1 MTRTVPLFFI
11 LLIFASFLF
20 AQHGRSQEE
29 AIFSGLPD
37 DAEEDVYQ
45 FHKKPNIAV
54 LPFLDANAKAKET
67 EYGRTVSAML
77 ITALRNG
84 TNFAVIERSELQKIL
99 SEQVLDLSGLTKAK
113 TEKIRE
119 LLQVDV
125 ILVGDVSLIE
135 NTLHIDA
142 RLFDIGSSQV
152 VAALYESCQDLS
164 QIRKEV
170 EKLAKNLE
178 QTYLRQWMGKISIVS
193 QLPGAEVYLED
204 KFVGK
209 TQANKPLQ
217 INDLLEGKYNL
228 KLIRGGYND
237 WQGEITVMAKMDRS
251 VRVQL
256 IPKPGSM
263 NIYSE
268 PDGAKIFLDNSYV
281 GVTPISLK
289 KVAEGEHEIR
299 LLKINYKT
307 WTRKV
312 MVRSFQPTDVK
323 TTLEVSPGMISVNSV
338 PSGADIYLK
347 GKFVA
352 RTPYTLSNIEPG
364 EVVLRVGKA
373 GFEEWTTSTFVK
385 PNGHEVLDVE
395 LKEKVGNL
403 TVTSKPEGAE
413 IYLNRDNQKPLLI
426 GQTPLLNYTT
436 TIGSY
441 DVLLKKKD
449 YFEETETVRV
459 RTGALTESAF
469 QLKQK
474 PGSIVVETQPE
485 NARVFLDGVYK
496 GRAPLVLEGLKKG
509 QYLVTMSMPYASE
522 TVKVKVKS
530 NRQSRATAELAKP
543 FNYVI
548 ATSLAGLST
557 LLFHFLAN

>member
-1 MTRTVPLFFI
+1 MFRAIPLFFI
-11 LLIFASFLF
+11 LIFFTSLLY
-20 AQHGRSQEE
+20 AQHSRPQDE

-37 DAEEDVYQ
+37 ETEEAYQ

-84 TNFAVIERSELQKIL
+84 TNFSVIERSELQKIL

-113 TEKIRE
+113 AQKIRD

-135 NTLHIDA
+135 NTLHVDA
-142 RLFDIGSSQV
+142 RLFDISTSQV

-164 QIRKEV
+164 QIRKKV
-170 EKLAKNLE
+170 KQLAKNLE
-178 QTYLRQWMGKISIVS
+178 QTYLRQWMGKISIAS
-193 QLPGAEVYLED
+193 QLPDAEVYLD
-204 KFVGK
+204 DRFVGK
-209 TQANKPLQ
+209 TQSNKPLQ
-217 INDLLEGKYNL
+217 ITDLLEGKYNL

-237 WQGEITVMAKMDRS
+237 WQGEIIIMAKMDRS

-268 PDGAKIFLDNSYV
+268 PDGAKIFLDNTYV

-299 LLKINYKT
+299 LLKINFKP

-323 TTLEVSPGMISVNSV
+323 TTLEVSPGMITVNSD
-338 PSGADIYLK
+338 PDGAEIYLK

-385 PNGHEVLDVE
+385 PNGHEVLDVK

-413 IYLNRDNQKPLLI
+413 IFLSRSNQKPVLI
-426 GQTPLLNYTT
+426 GETPLLNYTT

-441 DVLLKKKD
+441 NIQIKKKD
-449 YFEETETVRV
+449 YFNKVKSVTV

-474 PGSIVVETQPE
+474 PGSIMVETKPE
-485 NARVFLDGVYK
+485 NARVFLDGIYK
-496 GRAPLVLEGLKKG
+496 GRAPLHLEGLEKG
-509 QYLVTMSMPYASE
+509 KYLVTMSMPYASE
-522 TVKVKVKS
+522 TVKVTVKS
-530 NRQSRATAELAKP
+530 NREARATAELEKP
-543 FNYVI
+543 FNYVL
-548 ATSLAGLST
+548 ATSLAGLSV
-557 LLFHFLAN
+557 LFFHYLAN

>member
-1 MTRTVPLFFI
+1 MFRAVPLFFI
-11 LLIFASFLF
+11 LFLF
-20 AQHGRSQEE
+20 TSLLPAQQGRSQDE

-37 DAEEDVYQ
+37 ETEEEAYQ

-77 ITALRNG
+77 ITALRSG
-84 TNFAVIERSELQKIL
+84 TNFSVIERSELQKIL

-113 TEKIRE
+113 AEKIRE

-142 RLFDIGSSQV
+142 RLFDIGTSQV

-164 QIRKEV
+164 KIRKEV
-170 EKLAKNLE
+170 EQLAKNLE
-178 QTYLRQWMGKISIVS
+178 QTYLRQWMGKISIAS
-193 QLPGAEVYLED
+193 QLPAAEVYLDD

-209 TQANKPLQ
+209 TQAKKPLQ
-217 INDLLEGKYNL
+217 IDDLLEGKYNL

-237 WQGEITVMAKMDRS
+237 WQGEIIVMAKMDRS

-268 PDGAKIFLDNSYV
+268 PDGAKIFLDNTYV

-323 TTLEVSPGMISVNSV
+323 TTLEVSPGMITVNSV
-338 PSGADIYLK
+338 PNGANIYLK

-364 EVVLRVGKA
+364 EVVLRVGKK
-373 GFEEWTTSTFVK
+373 GFEEWTTSTFIK
-385 PNGHEVLDVE
+385 PNGHEVLDVN

-403 TVTSKPEGAE
+403 TVTSKPEGADVM
-413 IYLNRDNQKPLLI
+413 LSRHNQKPLLI

-436 TIGSY
+436 TIGNY
-441 DVLLKKKD
+441 NIQIKKKD
-449 YFEETETVRV
+449 YFDESKSVTV
-459 RTGALTESAF
+459 RTGSLTEAVF
-469 QLKQK
+469 QLNEK
-474 PGSIVVETQPE
+474 PGSIVVNTKPE

-496 GRAPLVLEGLKKG
+496 GRAPLLLNGLKKG
-509 QYLVTMSMPYASE
+509 KYLVTISMPYASE
-522 TVKVKVKS
+522 TVKVSVKS
-530 NRQSRATAELAKP
+530 NREAKVTAELEKP
-543 FNYVI
+543 LNYVL
-548 ATSLAGLST
+548 ATSLAGLSA
-557 LLFHFLAN
+557 LLFHYLAN